1 MMKTVKKVTR
11 DSEDTVMAIFDKSS
25 SQRGALMVEAIA
37 LLGLMTM
44 VSPMIVRQTAERTTE
59 MEDVAVAGQMKT
71 IKDALENYIQAD
83 YANLVPNPP
92 TSEEFQHNITAAKLA
107 PYLPA
112 SYIDSGEIRG
122 NKLATGFDIGV
133 RGFCTEKQDSRG
145 ATCAALSAS
154 CKCTRYKIV
163 GMIVSKSDT
172 EIPDKRAA
180 RVASMLGAD
189 GGYMR
194 TSDVVTA
201 VAGSGGATDAMKK
214 VLGAQGMWEVD
225 DVTKYVS
232 GISTTSGGRV
242 ALSTVFSSGLSAD
255 YLYRK
260 KVNGLPDANSMFTD
274 LDMGGNGACESE
286 SGDGKCNRINNAGG
300 LEVIAGRLIVRK
312 KNGAAADNQA
322 DGSGD
327 TLARIALGTDK
338 ANMQVEKSVTI
349 TANKLTDDA
358 TKTEDGSIQIA
369 ASKNINAKAD
379 DDFVAEA
386 NTKAEMKTSDN
397 RLRFVAEDGTISME
411 AYSSGEATDPAAE
424 VSLTADEA
432 TMSGPAVTVEA
443 GTGGM
448 ELNSDDAIKIA
459 AARLLNM
466 SGATGV
472 NMTSPEKIEISSD
485 KTMTLHTGTEM
496 KLESD
501 QTISIL
507 GNESAK
513 IGSGDN
519 HLIVRNTVADDKG
532 TIVNG
537 GTAHNGSYAE
547 VVGGL
552 YINTANNHVLS
563 VGASGVASVLL
574 QDGGITMHKSDG
586 KKPGMISSS
595 NKEDVVIKATSNGG
609 VITLSNKG
617 RDNPAIEL
625 RGDTGLISATAFQ
638 PDYIINNDGNAVQP
652 VVKRGAVSFNTSGVM
667 DGNGITSV
675 TATTFDKV
683 ATDAGVGG
691 TKTYN
696 VHNQDP
702 TLNRFRV
709 DPAFVSVMND
719 IKITSRGGARL
730 SEALPNYILKGIYE
744 LSNTYARGPWPCASS
759 CTSISDAQLAQGYAC
774 CTYSLPRI
782 FVRDEAGSDHI
793 LYYPADDIPTSGGNV
808 TSTAE
813 AYSINLY
820 NSAYVECTDS
830 NCLAHPFM
838 GVVPAPGRQAS
849 TSGLGGGA
857 AETMAAWDEG
867 VCPDGYV
874 AAMTVTPSQFDVGK
888 VSYVNTYVPI
898 QSNDTGEYLAYIS
911 WNQGHPSI
919 GGVFQP
925 ATSVGVAI
933 KDVTDASGNLQGWGV
948 AMGTVGW
955 GFLNEAATDAYWM
968 WNYGANIQVGMMKA
982 YAQTY
987 CYFNPKRFNMPNMK
1001 VIQSSGG
1008 NVITPMNSVNDI

>member
-133 RGFCTEKQDSRG
+133 RGFCTEKQDNKG

-625 RGDTGLISATAFQ
+625 RGDTGLTRSRRM
-638 PDYIINNDGNAVQP
+638 P
-652 VVKRGAVSFNTSGVM
+652 VL
-667 DGNGITSV
+667 
-675 TATTFDKV
+675 
-683 ATDAGVGG
+683 AGRKL
-691 TKTYN
+691 TMST
-696 VHNQDP
+696 
-702 TLNRFRV
+702 
-709 DPAFVSVMND
+709 
-719 IKITSRGGARL
+719 I
-730 SEALPNYILKGIYE
+730 
-744 LSNTYARGPWPCASS
+744 
-759 CTSISDAQLAQGYAC
+759 
-774 CTYSLPRI
+774 RI
-782 FVRDEAGSDHI
+782 R
-793 LYYPADDIPTSGGNV
+793 
-808 TSTAE
+808 
-813 AYSINLY
+813 
-820 NSAYVECTDS
+820 
-830 NCLAHPFM
+830 
-838 GVVPAPGRQAS
+838 R
-849 TSGLGGGA
+849 
-857 AETMAAWDEG
+857 
-867 VCPDGYV
+867 
-874 AAMTVTPSQFDVGK
+874 
-888 VSYVNTYVPI
+888 
-898 QSNDTGEYLAYIS
+898 
-911 WNQGHPSI
+911 
-919 GGVFQP
+919 
-925 ATSVGVAI
+925 
-933 KDVTDASGNLQGWGV
+933 
-948 AMGTVGW
+948 
-955 GFLNEAATDAYWM
+955 
-968 WNYGANIQVGMMKA
+968 
-982 YAQTY
+982 
-987 CYFNPKRFNMPNMK
+987 
-1001 VIQSSGG
+1001 
-1008 NVITPMNSVNDI
+1008 

>member
-1 MMKTVKKVTR
+1 MT
-11 DSEDTVMAIFDKSS
+11 IFDKSS

-133 RGFCTEKQDSRG
+133 RGFCTEKQDNKG
-145 ATCAALSAS
+145 ATCATLSAS

-459 AARLLNM
+459 AAKLLNM

-652 VVKRGAVSFNTSGVM
+652 VVKRGSVSFNTSGVM

-691 TKTYN
+691 AKTYN

-759 CTSISDAQLAQGYAC
+759 CTSITDAQLAQGYAC

-782 FVRDEAGSDHI
+782 FVKDTSAKQDHV

-808 TSTAE
+808 DPATPSASTTE
-813 AYSINLY
+813 YKINLY
-820 NSAYVECTDS
+820 AGTYTDCPNDG

-925 ATSVGVAI
+925 ATSVGIAI
-933 KDVTDASGNLQGWGV
+933 KDITDTAGNLQGWGV

-955 GFLNEAATDAYWM
+955 GFVDGDVDNTAGSTKTYDAYWM
-968 WNYGANIQVGMMKA
+968 WNYGANIQAGMMKA

-1001 VIQSSGG
+1001 VIQSGGG

>member
-1 MMKTVKKVTR
+1 
-11 DSEDTVMAIFDKSS
+11 MAIFDKSS

-71 IKDALENYIQAD
+71 IKDALESYIQAD

-133 RGFCTEKQDSRG
+133 RGFCTEKQDNKG

-163 GMIVSKSDT
+163 GMIVSKSDA

-201 VAGSGGATDAMKK
+201 VAGGGAADAMKK

-691 TKTYN
+691 AKTYN

-759 CTSISDAQLAQGYAC
+759 CTSITDAQLAQGYAC

-782 FVRDEAGSDHI
+782 FVKDTSAKQDHV

-808 TSTAE
+808 DPATPSASTTE
-813 AYSINLY
+813 YKINLY
-820 NSAYVECTDS
+820 AGTYTDCPNDG

-925 ATSVGVAI
+925 ATSVGIAI
-933 KDVTDASGNLQGWGV
+933 KDITDTAGNLQGWGV

-955 GFLNEAATDAYWM
+955 GFVDGDVDNTAGSTKTYDAYWM
-968 WNYGANIQVGMMKA
+968 WNYGANIQAGMMKA

-1001 VIQSSGG
+1001 VIQSGGG

>member
-1 MMKTVKKVTR
+1 MTT
-11 DSEDTVMAIFDKSS
+11 FDKSS

-44 VSPMIVRQTAERTTE
+44 ISPMIVRQTAERTTE

-92 TSEEFQHNITAAKLA
+92 TQEEFQHNITAAKLS
-107 PYLPA
+107 PYLPS
-112 SYIDSGEIRG
+112 SYIDGGEIRG
-122 NKLATGFDIGV
+122 NKLADGFDVGV
-133 RGFCTEKQDSRG
+133 RGFCTEKQDNRG
-145 ATCAALSAS
+145 ATCSTLSAS

-163 GMIVSKSDT
+163 GMIVSKKNNNE

-194 TSDVVTA
+194 TSDVVNA
-201 VAGSGGATDAMKK
+201 VAGGGAADAMKK

-225 DVTKYVS
+225 DVTKYIS
-232 GISTTSGGRV
+232 GIGTNSGGRI

-274 LDMGGNGACESE
+274 LDMGGNGACEDA

-338 ANMQVEKSVTI
+338 ASMQVEKSVTI
-349 TANKLTDDA
+349 TANKLLADDA

-379 DDFVAEA
+379 DNFVAEA
-386 NTKAEMKTSDN
+386 KKKAEMKTSDDK
-397 RLRFVAEDGTISME
+397 LRFVAEDGTISME
-411 AYSSGEATDPAAE
+411 AYSSGEATDPTSE
-424 VSLTADEA
+424 VSLTSEEA

-448 ELNSDDAIKIA
+448 ELNSDDEIKIA
-459 AARLLNM
+459 ADKLLNM

-472 NMTSPEKIEISSD
+472 NMTSPEKIEIKSD
-485 KTMTLHTGTEM
+485 KTMTLHAGTEM

-501 QTISIL
+501 ETISIM
-507 GNESAK
+507 GNKSAK

-519 HLIVRNTVADDKG
+519 HLIVSNKAADDKG

-537 GTAHNGSYAE
+537 DTAHNGSYAE

-552 YINTANNHVLS
+552 YINTANSHVLS
-563 VGASGVASVLL
+563 VGAGGVASVLL

-586 KKPGMISSS
+586 KKPGMIGTA
-595 NKEDVVIKATSNGG
+595 NKDDVVIKATSSGG

-617 RDNPAIEL
+617 REHPAIEL

-638 PDYIINNDGNAVQP
+638 PDYVINNNGDAVQP
-652 VVKRGAVSFNTSGVM
+652 VVKRGGVSFSSSGVM
-667 DGNGITSV
+667 DSNSITSV
-675 TATTFDKV
+675 TATTFDKI
-683 ATDAGVGG
+683 ATDSGVGG
-691 TKTYN
+691 SKTYN
-696 VHNQDP
+696 VHQQDA

-744 LSNTYARGPWPCASS
+744 LSNTYAKGPWPCAAS
-759 CTSISDAQLAQGYAC
+759 CSSISDADLAQGTAC

-782 FVRDEAGSDHI
+782 FVKDEDGSDHI
-793 LYYPADDIPTSGGNV
+793 LYYPADDIPSSGGNV
-808 TSTAE
+808 DPATPSASTTE
-813 AYSINLY
+813 YKINLY
-820 NSAYVECTDS
+820 AGSYTDCPNDG

-849 TSGLGGGA
+849 TSGLKGGD

-874 AAMTVTPSQFDVGK
+874 AAMTVTPSQFDVGR

-898 QSNDTGEYLAYIS
+898 QSDDTGEYLAYIS

-925 ATSVGVAI
+925 ATSVGIAI
-933 KDVTDASGNLQGWGV
+933 KDITSTSDGSLQGWGV

-955 GFLNEAATDAYWM
+955 GFTDETKTDATWM
-968 WNYGANIQVGMMKA
+968 WNYGANIQAGMMKA

-1008 NVITPMNSVNDI
+1008 NVITPMNSVNDL

>member
-1 MMKTVKKVTR
+1 
-11 DSEDTVMAIFDKSS
+11 MAIFDKSS

-71 IKDALENYIQAD
+71 IKDALESYIQAD

-133 RGFCTEKQDSRG
+133 RGFCTEKQDNKG

-201 VAGSGGATDAMKK
+201 VAGGGAADAMKK

-691 TKTYN
+691 AKTYN

-759 CTSISDAQLAQGYAC
+759 CTSITDAQLAQGYAC

-782 FVRDEAGSDHI
+782 FVKDTSAKQDHV

-808 TSTAE
+808 DPATPSASTTE
-813 AYSINLY
+813 YKINLY
-820 NSAYVECTDS
+820 AGTYTDCPNDG

-925 ATSVGVAI
+925 ATSVGIAI
-933 KDVTDASGNLQGWGV
+933 KDITDTAGNLQGWGV

-955 GFLNEAATDAYWM
+955 GFVDGDVDNTAGSTKTYDAYWM
-968 WNYGANIQVGMMKA
+968 WNYGANIQAGMMKA

-1001 VIQSSGG
+1001 VIQSGGG